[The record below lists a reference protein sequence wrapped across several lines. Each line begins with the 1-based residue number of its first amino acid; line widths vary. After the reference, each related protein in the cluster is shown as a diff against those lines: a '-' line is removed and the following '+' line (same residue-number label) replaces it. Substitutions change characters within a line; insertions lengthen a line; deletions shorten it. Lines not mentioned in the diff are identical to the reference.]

1 MFYREVIFIFF
12 PGIKNFIGATNDT
25 VGLDFGGF
33 ESFAYS
39 FVKSPNASSVI
50 RGRGVID
57 GRSSISED
65 RTFTLSFTCSEDH
78 FYDLI
83 FFYHLSGIFGLI
95 PMKNSE
101 IFDKVFTPYGEYL
114 KTDIHSNVFDSSDP
128 EFFAVGK
135 SVSDSINRALKSSD
149 NNFFVFL
156 KRMSIK
162 TIPGTTLT
170 FVVEL
175 ELIPYF
181 NSLNLVLRQ
190 NSFFANYKTA
200 FAKKSPAIQSL
211 YNFVKSK
218 PVKAESS
225 LSLVPVLKSHMSSGV
240 TNSQKLAAAVL
251 PSISIDSKFI
261 TNLEVVLYNNIVSL
275 PLQSYSPSFQHL
287 GKGEVGVTIGLDFA
301 RDFGN
306 NSDSFSTISKQFNLV
321 SRMNHKTHYLSVNHW
336 LFDCFDLT
344 NFYMQGCTILD
355 KESDTSQQ
363 SAISAFFL
371 ANSYTQDELLFN
383 AYKAR
388 ASDYTVESQIKDAV
402 NTFRFFLKEYR
413 NSSDKKNFFGPDLLD
428 AFSYK
433 SIHALFPDS
442 ESVYKLI
449 IGESK
454 NIPTYTSTGLILCM
468 LANSDAGRGKIL
480 SAITMA
486 EKNSKSVYNLIGSYF
501 FAEIFFFPSSGIVF
515 SDTRDIEFRKFCIY
529 FLYQN
534 FFGLFFK
541 EAILGNIIFSNAF
554 SSCHTAVKASL
565 VSQLETAFTDKKELF
580 NLTSVSLAEYVS
592 AAEVIITTELN
603 RLQTSVKDSFLSIVN
618 LDIKGL
624 LVDDSQMPKNFMFY
638 FCTEFFAGAL
648 SPYGESITG
657 FESPIMAVSGEF
669 FSLASHFLSN
679 PTVYQDMLKRDSS
692 KLLPS
697 QDSFGRNL
705 TGSSD
710 YNIPNFDY
718 DVYFDGKSFWAADGH
733 PSDLIKSSLG
743 EVGLK
748 SISDDIYKIFND
760 ATIPSGSLKG
770 VISKYTDEQQSK
782 LSMADKIFYDIGTLS
797 KTSAEQ
803 IKTRLNKCSALF
815 SSQLY
820 DFMPVMYL
828 EFCNRTTA
836 TNSQSMD
843 QYHTLNTYGYANK
856 IVDTAVTTDPNT
868 RIKTC
873 KITLLDVEF
882 IKKTVINNKTYV
894 LNEGSALDT
903 RFEYSPQN
911 FPIGIGSRICLSIG
925 NSKKELNTIFT
936 GTVESVSV
944 DTEKNYLI
952 LDCASFAKTVY
963 SGDYNVS
970 LGPGGRGIV
979 ENVFSFDNL
988 ANTFEHLKNQF
999 KYNDTYYKNLHKL
1012 HTHAATLRGNLNKDS
1027 IPISEY
1033 PLDYF
1038 MSTDFQIT
1046 SYYIL
1051 ASHLSQAARTYLQSL
1066 NEISNTGSLSFINNS
1081 TKLSYG
1087 GFAYTKKNIDKGGI
1101 LKNINNVD
1109 FDFSFYGVRK
1119 RVSATDKKLY
1129 YNTSPYCDILFP
1141 VSGDKPSKKDAAIS
1155 VLATS
1160 AFEVKSLSSVSLK
1173 INSSDE
1179 VIESTNVLG
1188 PKVYYKDESG
1198 KDGVSQTYRKKSA
1211 TIADLLND
1219 MENRYSGAL
1228 WDVIEDGRGAT
1239 LFFGRSNYFIN
1250 RVKSPYSFGLEKLDA
1265 IQNTKITINDDMSVS
1280 QVIKTVSSVQSE
1292 SKKKLDVTE
1301 PYRNQFVAISGVNL
1315 ISCHIESNM
1324 NIANTAVV
1332 NYDYSWASQFLVN
1345 FDNLLKKL
1353 FTSEELGKVTV
1364 PSLSNI
1370 PEELQIPIQNTKE
1383 SEENINSESQA
1394 YEYGLS
1400 MLEKEYAKFYSGK
1413 IVLTY
1418 SPEVRVGTEL
1428 FISDA
1433 YNKIFGSV
1441 ICSNVSHYCNA
1452 EEGFITVVTPAMK
1465 VDNNSP
1471 NESLTLNL
1479 KGIAVSEKL
1488 NGKGAKFPDYQKI
1501 SACVVA
1507 NNFPITTSPGVIS
1520 YEVTQ
1525 KDSNYQFNNS
1535 LKYPSDQGLALGCT
1549 FYPIQHNAKIMSP
1562 YSEELKVYSIGA
1574 AHSATVLYN
1583 SGTSLDKKAYFYERW
1598 YTGIKNWFGEVSSS
1612 FTNLFWEKSPG
1623 FSLLDLMKVEDTP
1636 TYDSPVIINSPQ
1648 RTTFFVAISKNFI
1661 FDVFKNKTTIDFLV
1675 KILKDDKLTYKES
1688 RYPGFYLLDPK
1699 SKDFS
1704 AYRGILSTIMEGN
1717 SKVKTSYGL
1726 SGFSEILKN
1735 TLVPDKSYD
1744 FLFKKDEKKLMIK
1757 VYEACLSKGVVFEYF
1772 LNYFAAYNFARFIDK
1787 QGFHN
1792 ALLINLGVDASIKSS
1807 LFKGESYT
1815 DDTFRSELFTLF
1827 NNSLLTAQKAGL
1839 SYTNAVFLNFSHNF
1853 QDPYLAN
1860 YFGGANNDTKELYLK
1875 GDSKIFK
1882 ESGNFFIPDSAD
1894 KRYDLLRPVLEKT
1907 SKVLGGNAI
1916 YNYDS
1921 DVQLFQKV
1929 VQDTGLQNIVVF
1941 KGPNPIKGLLKF
1953 NTNDFYAYDMKN
1965 KFFNNIVNVSIP
1977 DSIGKRVLTDSTPS
1991 DIRKALGIHKMTLDG
2006 KVVYPTYF
2014 LPDATNTVVA
2024 QTLICLTLSI
2034 LSESKTFMSVI
2045 KDLADSSKLYKFLS
2059 NENNKKTKNLFSK
2072 FISSTDDLDDS
2083 VYQSFKNYSVNLA
2096 NSINDIIPL
2105 FVAYMPNF
2113 SKDNFRYFDAGYW
2126 NNENCDFPYKDFYD
2140 SKGNKLPV
2148 TSDGKEFF
2156 TFIFKIFG
2164 IAQASYFSKITVHN
2178 EVYFVYHPSFAPA
2191 KNYNFN
2197 KLNNTFEK
2205 FVSELVYVHL
2215 RVLKNYYTGS
2225 SSGIS
2230 EKQILLK
2237 EVRSFSYGDT
2247 SKKEFALIVS
2257 NNEKISDITF
2267 TYKGSFEELHATK
2280 VKQTTLFNVLKVAIP
2295 AFGDSKKASDLFFV
2309 HMPETIYEGDISKS
2323 EENNKKK
2330 SEALFKLI
2338 ESNKSKNSSQSFL
2351 LGDTNFN
2358 SPADSKLSTA
2368 VYNKPFKKIKNF
2380 TPTSLGEAELD
2391 QIYYDSSGSFY
2402 CSYTNYAIHVDNR
2415 VTKKGKMYSNHPIIF
2430 VKSTSDNITDDKSKL
2445 LLGSYI
2451 EKGVSSQKVLFYKK

>member
-1 MFYREVIFIFF
+1 
-12 PGIKNFIGATNDT
+12 
-25 VGLDFGGF
+25 
-33 ESFAYS
+33 
-39 FVKSPNASSVI
+39 
-50 RGRGVID
+50 
-57 GRSSISED
+57 
-65 RTFTLSFTCSEDH
+65 
-78 FYDLI
+78 
-83 FFYHLSGIFGLI
+83 
-95 PMKNSE
+95 
-101 IFDKVFTPYGEYL
+101 
-114 KTDIHSNVFDSSDP
+114 
-128 EFFAVGK
+128 
-135 SVSDSINRALKSSD
+135 
-149 NNFFVFL
+149 
-156 KRMSIK
+156 
-162 TIPGTTLT
+162 
-170 FVVEL
+170 
-175 ELIPYF
+175 
-181 NSLNLVLRQ
+181 
-190 NSFFANYKTA
+190 
-200 FAKKSPAIQSL
+200 
-211 YNFVKSK
+211 
-218 PVKAESS
+218 
-225 LSLVPVLKSHMSSGV
+225 
-240 TNSQKLAAAVL
+240 
-251 PSISIDSKFI
+251 
-261 TNLEVVLYNNIVSL
+261 
-275 PLQSYSPSFQHL
+275 
-287 GKGEVGVTIGLDFA
+287 
-301 RDFGN
+301 
-306 NSDSFSTISKQFNLV
+306 
-321 SRMNHKTHYLSVNHW
+321 
-336 LFDCFDLT
+336 
-344 NFYMQGCTILD
+344 
-355 KESDTSQQ
+355 
-363 SAISAFFL
+363 
-371 ANSYTQDELLFN
+371 
-383 AYKAR
+383 
-388 ASDYTVESQIKDAV
+388 
-402 NTFRFFLKEYR
+402 
-413 NSSDKKNFFGPDLLD
+413 
-428 AFSYK
+428 
-433 SIHALFPDS
+433 
-442 ESVYKLI
+442 
-449 IGESK
+449 
-454 NIPTYTSTGLILCM
+454 M

-480 SAITMA
+480 SAITTA

-501 FAEIFFFPSSGIVF
+501 FAEIFFFPSSGLVF
-515 SDTRDIEFRKFCIY
+515 SDTRDIEFRKFCVY

-554 SSCHTAVKASL
+554 SSCYATVKASL
-565 VSQLETAFTDKKELF
+565 VSQLKTAFENKKELF

-603 RLQTSVKDSFLSIVN
+603 RLQTSIKDNFLSMVN
-618 LDIKGL
+618 PDIKGL
-624 LVDDSQMPKNFMFY
+624 LVDDSQMPKNFMF
-638 FCTEFFAGAL
+638 FFLTDFFAGAL

-657 FESPIMAVSGEF
+657 FESPIMAASGEF

-803 IKTRLNKCSALF
+803 IRTRLNKCSALF

-894 LNEGSALDT
+894 LDEGSALDT

-999 KYNDTYYKNLHKL
+999 KYNDAYYKNLHKL
-1012 HTHAATLRGNLNKDS
+1012 HTHAVALRGNLNKDS

-1119 RVSATDKKLY
+1119 RVSVTDKKLY

-1160 AFEVKSLSSVSLK
+1160 AFEVKSLSSVSLR

-1179 VIESTNVLG
+1179 VIQSTNVLG
-1188 PKVYYKDESG
+1188 PKVYYKEESG
-1198 KDGVSQTYRKKSA
+1198 RDGVSQTYRKKSA

-1239 LFFGRSNYFIN
+1239 LFFGRSNYFVN

-1265 IQNTKITINDDMSVS
+1265 IKNTKVTIKDNMSVS

-1353 FTSEELGKVTV
+1353 FTSEELGKVTI

-1520 YEVTQ
+1520 YEVTR

-1583 SGTSLDKKAYFYERW
+1583 SGASLDKKAYFYERW
-1598 YTGIKNWFGEVSSS
+1598 YTGIKNWFGEVSDS
-1612 FTNLFWEKSPG
+1612 FINLFWEKSPG
-1623 FSLLDLMKVEDTP
+1623 FSLLDLMKVEDAP
-1636 TYDSPVIINSPQ
+1636 TFDSPVILNNTESI
-1648 RTTFFVAISKNFI
+1648 TFFITVSKNFI
-1661 FDVFKNKTTIDFLV
+1661 YDAFMDINIIDPLSKVLQDKNAKNG
-1675 KILKDDKLTYKES
+1675 
-1688 RYPGFYLLDPK
+1688 RYPGFYVVKPD
-1699 SKDFS
+1699 SAEFT
-1704 AYRGILSTIMEGN
+1704 AYRTILSTITEGG

-1726 SGFSEILKN
+1726 SGFTNLLKN
-1735 TLVPDKSYD
+1735 TLIPRGRYD
-1744 FLFKKDEKKLMIK
+1744 FLFDKNEKKENKRMSKLHD
-1757 VYEACLSKGVVFEYF
+1757 ACLKRGVIFEYF

-1792 ALLINLGVDASIKSS
+1792 AVLITLGLDAAVKSS
-1807 LFKGESYT
+1807 MFKDNVYSSNT
-1815 DDTFRSELFTLF
+1815 LRIDLLNIFR
-1827 NNSLLTAQKAGL
+1827 NSILSSQKAGL
-1839 SYTNAVFLNFSHNF
+1839 SYANAAFVSFSHDF
-1853 QDPYLAN
+1853 QDPSLGSFGIPSDLIDVYKNGDGKVFTEFGN
-1860 YFGGANNDTKELYLK
+1860 Y
-1875 GDSKIFK
+1875 
-1882 ESGNFFIPDSAD
+1882 FIPDSKD
-1894 KRYDLLRPVLEKT
+1894 KRYDLLRFAIEPI
-1907 SKVLGGNAI
+1907 SKILGGSSI

-1921 DVQLFQKV
+1921 DVQLFQDV
-1929 VQDTGLQNIVVF
+1929 VESTGLKKIVVY
-1941 KGPNPIKGLLKF
+1941 KGPSPLKKLTKY
-1953 NTNDFYAYDMKN
+1953 NSNNFYAYDLKN
-1965 KFFNNIVNVSIP
+1965 LFYNNIIDGVVPEN
-1977 DSIGKRVLTDSTPS
+1977 IGNRKFTNDTAS
-1991 DIRKALGIHKMTLDG
+1991 DMRAALSIHKMSLEK
-2006 KVVYPTYF
+2006 KVVVPTYF
-2014 LPDATNTVVA
+2014 LPNSTNYSYA
-2024 QTLICLTLSI
+2024 QTLICLTFSV
-2034 LSESKTFMSVI
+2034 LSESSTFMSI
-2045 KDLADSSKLYKFLS
+2045 LKELAGSSKLYTFLS
-2059 NENNKKTKNLFSK
+2059 SSKNKTTRKMFSDFVLSDNSLDEHTYNLFA
-2072 FISSTDDLDDS
+2072 D
-2083 VYQSFKNYSVNLA
+2083 YSVQFA
-2096 NSINDIIPL
+2096 HSINSIMPL
-2105 FVAYMPNF
+2105 FVGYMPTF
-2113 SKDNFRYFDAGYW
+2113 DASTFRYFDAAYW
-2126 NNENCDFPYKDFYD
+2126 NNENCDFPYKNFYNT
-2140 SKGNKLPV
+2140 KGGKLSV

-2156 TFIFKIFG
+2156 TFVFKMFG
-2164 IAQASYFSKITVHN
+2164 IAQASYFSKVTVHN
-2178 EVYFVYHPSFAPA
+2178 EVYFVYHAGHPPSGI
-2191 KNYNFN
+2191 YNFKN
-2197 KLNNTFEK
+2197 LNNPFEK
-2205 FVSELVYVHL
+2205 FIKELVYVHL
-2215 RVLKNYYTGS
+2215 RVLKNYYTKTS
-2225 SSGIS
+2225 LGIS
-2230 EKQILLK
+2230 ESQIHLE
-2237 EVRSFSYGDT
+2237 EVRAFTFGST
-2247 SKKEFALIVS
+2247 SKREYALIVS
-2257 NNEKISDITF
+2257 NDVNIKSRVEVCS
-2267 TYKGSFEELHATK
+2267 GSFVET
-2280 VKQTTLFNVLKVAIP
+2280 KQTLKDENTSFKVVKINTP
-2295 AFGDSKKASDLFFV
+2295 SFGDKNENTDLFFV
-2309 HMPETIYEGDISKS
+2309 HMPETKIPDKDSKS
-2323 EENNKKK
+2323 EQNNKKK
-2330 SEALFKLI
+2330 SKALFDLI
-2338 ESNKSKNSSQSFL
+2338 DSKKSKNSTQTFL
-2351 LGDTNFN
+2351 LGDTNFD
-2358 SPADSKLSTA
+2358 SPSDKKLSSY
-2368 VYNKPFKKIKNF
+2368 VVSKSFGKIKKF
-2380 TPTSLGEAELD
+2380 TPKSLGDSELD
-2391 QIYYDSSGSFY
+2391 QIYYDSAKNFY
-2402 CSYTNYAIHVDNR
+2402 CAYTNYAINVDNR
-2415 VTKKGKMYSNHPIIF
+2415 ITKKGKMYSNHPLIF
-2430 VKSTSDNITDDKSKL
+2430 VKSTSDDITDDKSKL